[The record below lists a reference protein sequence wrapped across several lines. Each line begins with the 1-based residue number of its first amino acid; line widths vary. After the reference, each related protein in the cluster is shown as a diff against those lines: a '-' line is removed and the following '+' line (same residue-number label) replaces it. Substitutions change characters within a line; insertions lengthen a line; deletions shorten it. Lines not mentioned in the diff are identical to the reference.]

1 MGLNEL
7 RSAFQV
13 ATCDYARAAFGAA
26 ILHRLDASLAWGVC
40 WHLAMLL
47 GRAETQGM
55 HDAIRRAMGGDTCF
69 VEIIGWA
76 AVKSRTHR
84 CQRIFKL
91 TRDAPRQLLALARQY
106 ASIGLGCAVHTIPA
120 AAETFG
126 KTYLLSRFSSTGY
139 FQIGGTVNSVAG
151 VCFTTRTHAEV
162 KSIAAQYDG
171 EEVVSPLPFS
181 EFHDL

>member
-40 WHLAMLL
+40 WHLALLL
-47 GRAETQGM
+47 GRAETHGL
-55 HDAIRRAMGGDTCF
+55 HDAICGAVGGAEF
-69 VEIIGWA
+69 YVEVVGWA
-76 AVKSRTHR
+76 AVTSVHR

-126 KTYLLSRFSSTGY
+126 KTYLLPRFSSTGY

-151 VCFTTRTHAEV
+151 VCFVTRTHAEV
-162 KSIAAQYDG
+162 RSIAAQYEG
-171 EEVVSPLPFS
+171 QEFVSPLPFS